1 MGDDQSWR
9 EDQSG
14 IATLQPQAVSGI
26 WELPGRR
33 IVSWRNWGLCGAGT
47 YNRGSGEGVWQSS
60 QHRLV
65 FSITQTP
72 PMLLQVDGGITQDV
86 RQAINLMSLYPAG
99 PTIRTAGADSQ
110 YAQVC
115 WDPSLYRSIAPDLP
129 RLPQVELAITFRDPL
144 LGQLVRTLALEIQE
158 GTMDRLLAD
167 SLVAALAMRVA
178 QRFSSGQQQQQR
190 QPDLPQLRLRRV
202 LDYIDANL
210 DQDLTLAE
218 LAGVACLSPCHF
230 SRSFKE
236 ALGLGP
242 QRYTVRRRIE
252 RAKALLQQGDT
263 LADIAATVGFA
274 DQSHFT
280 AAFRRET
287 GMTPG
292 RFRSASA

>member
-1 MGDDQSWR
+1 MDRDRSGR
-9 EDQSG
+9 EDRSEVG
-14 IATLQPQAVSGI
+14 ASQPQPVNGV
-26 WELPGRR
+26 WQLPGRR
-33 IVSWRNWGLCGAGT
+33 ILSWRNWGLCAAGT
-47 YNRGSGEGVWQSS
+47 YGRGSGEGIWQSS

-65 FSITQTP
+65 FSLTP
-72 PMLLQVDGGITQDV
+72 TPRMLLQVDGGITQDLRPTV
-86 RQAINLMSLYPAG
+86 NLMSLYPAG
-99 PTIRTAGADSQ
+99 HMIRTVGGDSQ

-115 WDPSLYRSIAPDLP
+115 WEPSLYNDIAPDLP
-129 RLPQVELAITFRDPL
+129 DLPQIELALIFSDPL
-144 LGQLVRTLALEIQE
+144 LGELVRTLALEVQE

-178 QRFSSGQQQQQR
+178 QRFSSSQQQR

-202 LDYIDANL
+202 FDYIDANL

-236 ALGLGP
+236 SVGIGP
-242 QRYTVRRRIE
+242 QRYTVRRRVE
-252 RAKALLQQGDT
+252 RAKALLQQRGDT
-263 LADIAATVGFA
+263 LAGIAAMVGFA

-292 RFRSASA
+292 RFRITSA